1 MTSKT
6 SDRITISGV
15 PPTFD
20 QAELERRREARR
32 NQYRMT
38 SESHYVARGEI
49 AFEFLT
55 NVIKLAQ
62 QGYELSSKYPVT
74 TDPMSYHA
82 HMRKPDLIQQADL
95 EILDEQVKQE
105 YIAWLESEHAR
116 YKQLLT
122 EQLLQAAEVKERQ
135 KEEAKRTKL
144 LESIRAEVNEAYGEG
159 VAIPN

>member
-1 MTSKT
+1 MSSKT

-15 PPTFD
+15 PPAFD
-20 QAELERRREARR
+20 QAELERRRADRR
-32 NQYRMT
+32 NQYHMT

-82 HMRKPDLIQQADL
+82 HMRKPDLIQQVDL
-95 EILDEQVKQE
+95 EMLDSQVKQE

-116 YKQLLT
+116 YKALLT
-122 EQLLQAAEVKERQ
+122 EQLLAAAEIKEKQ
-135 KEEAKRTKL
+135 KEEAKRAKL
-144 LESIRAEVNEAYGEG
+144 LDSIKAEVNDTYGEEL
-159 VAIPN
+159 VIP